1 MKNYSR
7 KFRRN
12 RKGGFWP
19 FDNNTQPAA
28 PSNNGMINNVENQAT
43 NAFTT
48 VKDGATTAF
57 TNARDKSKSAFSS
70 LTGMFSNSNP
80 SDQNQSAYN
89 QNQYGGR
96 RSRRRRSRKNTRRR

>member
-57 TNARDKSKSAFSS
+57 THASK
-70 LTGMFSNSNP
+70 P
-80 SDQNQSAYN
+80 IIHVHK
-89 QNQYGGR
+89 
-96 RSRRRRSRKNTRRR
+96 RKVIIRLKVFNNDLRIQFKYKTWIG